1 MNDWVEIV
9 RDERHIKKE
18 RAKARELRKTP
29 YFQDLFRQ
37 GICYYCKEKFPE
49 EELTL
54 DHIVPVVR
62 GGKSTK
68 GNMVVCC
75 KSCNQE
81 KRYYTPAEQILNQN
95 NEKINELDSQFIP
108 DQFYQEEDLEIDLAA
123 LGMDIDLSEFEN
135 IPLKNDE

>member
-9 RDERHIKKE
+9 RDERHIKRE
-18 RAKARELRKTP
+18 RARAREMRKTP

-37 GICYYCKEKFPE
+37 GVCYYCKEKFPE
-49 EELTL
+49 DELTL

-62 GGKSTK
+62 GGKSTR
-68 GNMVVCC
+68 GNLVVCC

-95 NEKINELDSQFIP
+95 NDNLSNLEDQYIPEQF
-108 DQFYQEEDLEIDLAA
+108 QQEEDLEIDLAA

-135 IPLKNDE
+135 PSSNSK

>member
-9 RDERHIKKE
+9 RDERHIKRE
-18 RAKARELRKTP
+18 RVKAREMRKTP

-37 GICYYCKEKFPE
+37 GVCYYCKEKFPE
-49 EELTL
+49 DELTL

-62 GGKSTK
+62 GGKSTR
-68 GNMVVCC
+68 GNLVVCC

-95 NEKINELDSQFIP
+95 NDNLSDLEDQYIPEQF
-108 DQFYQEEDLEIDLAA
+108 QQEEDLEIDLAA
-123 LGMDIDLSEFEN
+123 LGMEIDLSEFEN
-135 IPLKNDE
+135 PSSNSK

>member
-9 RDERHIKKE
+9 RDERHIKRE
-18 RAKARELRKTP
+18 RAKAREMRKTP

-37 GICYYCKEKFPE
+37 GVCYYCKEKFPE
-49 EELTL
+49 DELTL

-62 GGKSTK
+62 GGKSTR
-68 GNMVVCC
+68 GNLVVCC

-81 KRYYTPAEQILNQN
+81 KRYYTPVEQILNQN
-95 NEKINELDSQFIP
+95 NDNLSNLEDQYIPEQF
-108 DQFYQEEDLEIDLAA
+108 QQEEDLEIDLAA

-135 IPLKNDE
+135 PSSNSK

>member
-9 RDERHIKKE
+9 RDERHIKRE
-18 RAKARELRKTP
+18 RAKAREMRKTP

-37 GICYYCKEKFPE
+37 GVCYYCKEKFPE
-49 EELTL
+49 DELTL

-62 GGKSTK
+62 GGKSTR
-68 GNMVVCC
+68 GNLVVCC

-95 NEKINELDSQFIP
+95 NDNLSNLEDQYIPEQF
-108 DQFYQEEDLEIDLAA
+108 QQEDDLEIDLAA

-135 IPLKNDE
+135 PSSNSK

>member
-1 MNDWVEIV
+1 MIGLKLFVMNA
-9 RDERHIKKE
+9 IKRE
-18 RAKARELRKTP
+18 RAKAREMRKTP

-37 GICYYCKEKFPE
+37 GVCYYCKEKFPE
-49 EELTL
+49 DELTL

-62 GGKSTK
+62 GGKSTR
-68 GNMVVCC
+68 GNLVVCC

-95 NEKINELDSQFIP
+95 NDNLSNVEDQYIPEQF
-108 DQFYQEEDLEIDLAA
+108 QQEEDLEIDLAA

-135 IPLKNDE
+135 PSSNSK

>member
-18 RAKARELRKTP
+18 RAKARQMRKTP
-29 YFQDLFRQ
+29 YFQELFRQ

-81 KRYYTPAEQILNQN
+81 KRYYTPAEQILNQD
-95 NEKINELDSQFIP
+95 NEVNQSIEAQYIP
-108 DQFYQEEDLEIDLAA
+108 SEFAQEEDLEIDLAA

-135 IPLKNDE
+135 QNSPSKE

>member
-9 RDERHIKKE
+9 RDERHIKRE
-18 RAKARELRKTP
+18 RAKAREMRKTP

-37 GICYYCKEKFPE
+37 GVCYYCKEKFPE
-49 EELTL
+49 DELTL

-62 GGKSTK
+62 GGKSTR
-68 GNMVVCC
+68 GNLVVCC

-95 NEKINELDSQFIP
+95 NDNLSNVEDQYIPEQF
-108 DQFYQEEDLEIDLAA
+108 QQEEDLEIDLAA

-135 IPLKNDE
+135 PSSNSK